1 MIQVVSYPEFSFAET
16 EEKVNEII
24 NNFDSF
30 ITQDG
35 LDRFKASMLSDII
48 DGLSSVQGK
57 ASQLTSWAYLLDINK
72 NEPYNFSKEIERY
85 EAATLEDVKGFT
97 INT

>member
-35 LDRFKASMLSDII
+35 LDRFKASMRSDII

-57 ASQLTSWAYLLDINK
+57 ASQLTFLSVDINK
-72 NEPYNFSKEIERY
+72 TNYILAKKLNVMRQLPLKM
-85 EAATLEDVKGFT
+85 LKGFT
-97 INT
+97 TNT